1 MNSTQIKEQI
11 AKLQEQLKEAEERE
25 NTIPEEEFLGVAE
38 EKEEIREDECLPPD
52 DLAEEE
58 EKVNEARYAD
68 NTVGAFIDVLRR
80 KCSMDDVLLPRLN
93 PEKKEMIV
101 FDIYSKMGR
110 AVIDF
115 VPGRIDDPAHL

>member
-1 MNSTQIKEQI
+1 M
-11 AKLQEQLKEAEERE
+11 
-25 NTIPEEEFLGVAE
+25 
-38 EKEEIREDECLPPD
+38 EDECLPPA
-52 DLAEEE
+52 DLAEE
-58 EKVNEARYAD
+58 EKVNEAQYAD

>member
-1 MNSTQIKEQI
+1 M
-11 AKLQEQLKEAEERE
+11 
-25 NTIPEEEFLGVAE
+25 
-38 EKEEIREDECLPPD
+38 EDECLPPD

-58 EKVNEARYAD
+58 KVNEAQYAD

-80 KCSMDDVLLPRLN
+80 TCSMDDVLLPRLN